1 MEVRMKN
8 MNLEAMPLDEL
19 WALHEQ
25 IGSILTPKIAAEKR
39 ELERRL
45 DELGRKFGSSSDEP
59 RLRRPYPK
67 VHPKFRN
74 PEQPSETWAGRG
86 KQPRWVS
93 QLLKAGK
100 SIDDLRIPNA

>member
-1 MEVRMKN
+1 MKN

-25 IGSILTPKIAAEKR
+25 IGSMLTAKIAAEKR
-39 ELERRL
+39 KLEKRLKEL
-45 DELGRKFGSSSDEP
+45 DRKFRSSSDEP
-59 RLRRPYPK
+59 RQRRPYPK
-67 VHPKFRN
+67 VYPKFRN
-74 PEQPSETWAGRG
+74 PEQPSQTWSGRG
-86 KQPRWVS
+86 KQPSWVS